1 GRNTTAFARLEDPI
15 GRRFRS
21 ARKPRVSACPMT
33 IELEIFGW
41 KFVAAGT
48 AASGGVLQCPARG
61 KAEDSMDP
69 KAEWTRT
76 RRMKRSEIRS
86 AASHSA
92 TAREDARKM
101 QFRLHSG
108 YDGD

>member
-1 GRNTTAFARLEDPI
+1 
-15 GRRFRS
+15 
-21 ARKPRVSACPMT
+21 M
-33 IELEIFGW
+33 
-41 KFVAAGT
+41 
-48 AASGGVLQCPARG
+48 
-61 KAEDSMDP
+61 
-69 KAEWTRT
+69 

-101 QFRLHSG
+101 QFGLHSG